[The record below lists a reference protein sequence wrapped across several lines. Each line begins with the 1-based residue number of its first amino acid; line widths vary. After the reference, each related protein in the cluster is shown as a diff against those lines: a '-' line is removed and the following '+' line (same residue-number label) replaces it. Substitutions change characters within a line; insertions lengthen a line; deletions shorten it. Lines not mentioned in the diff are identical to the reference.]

1 MSQQQPLVQ
10 ISDFTFSMNQEPITI
25 NYLVDI
31 QEFAADQIEQLKSS
45 VTAIA
50 QANDYYL
57 AVENTDG
64 ASRDLILKTLFQNL
78 VAFNQHFY
86 GNTSNS

>member
-31 QEFAADQIEQLKSS
+31 QEFTADQIEQLKSS
-45 VTAIA
+45 VTTIA
-50 QANDYYL
+50 KANDTPGHNCQRKRY
-57 AVENTDG
+57 
-64 ASRDLILKTLFQNL
+64 TLLQF
-78 VAFNQHFY
+78 
-86 GNTSNS
+86 SK